1 MGLPV
6 NLPSEQE
13 FSQFQKLIHQQLG
26 IDLTPQ
32 KRAMLGH
39 RLVKRVDALGLS
51 GFGAYYQYI
60 RQLEN
65 KSELDTALELIT
77 TNETFFFREE
87 KHFQYLKDEIL
98 PAVRLSRPFDVWSA
112 ACSTGEEPYS
122 IAMLLDH
129 QRKGPWSVLATD
141 VNNRVVEKAR
151 KGIYLDDR
159 TDLIPEIYRRRYC
172 RMGVG
177 EFDGYLRIEPKIRSK
192 IDYRTLNLNQNFKNI
207 GPFDLVFLRNVMIYF
222 NEEVKTNILKQVSKV
237 LKPDGLLFI
246 SHSESL
252 HGLTDEFTPV
262 QPAIYRLKPR

>member
-1 MGLPV
+1 MGISVSLPT
-6 NLPSEQE
+6 EQE
-13 FSQFQKLIHQQLG
+13 FSQFQGLIYQLLG
-26 IDLTPQ
+26 IELTPQ

-39 RLVKRVDALGLS
+39 RLIKRVDALGLP

-87 KHFQYLKDEIL
+87 KHFQFLKDEIL
-98 PAVRLSRPFDVWSA
+98 PSIKLSRPFDVWSA
-112 ACSTGEEPYS
+112 ACSSGEEPYS

-129 QRKGPWSVLATD
+129 QRKGLWSILATD
-141 VNNRVVEKAR
+141 VNNRVIEKAR

-159 TDLIPEIYRRRYC
+159 TDLIPDSYRRRYC

-177 EFDGYLRIEPKIRSK
+177 EFDGYLRVAPNIRAK
-192 IDYRTLNLNQNFKNI
+192 IDYQTLNLNQTFKSI

-222 NEEVKTNILKQVSKV
+222 NDEVKTNILKKISKV
-237 LKPDGLLFI
+237 LKPEGWLFI

-252 HGLTDEFTPV
+252 HGLTDEFTSV
-262 QPAIYRLKPR
+262 RPAIYRLKAR